1 MVGLPG
7 KTERGEKNS
16 YSWTV
21 SLFSSY
27 LSDLLLCSSGVSIGK
42 EQRETRSYLHNRFF
56 LIEIGN
62 QDLFWSSGRGEMF
75 PLYRDYIKIIR
86 G

>member
-1 MVGLPG
+1 MVGLPR
-7 KTERGEKNS
+7 KTEQGENNS

-27 LSDLLLCSSGVSIGK
+27 LSDLLLCSSGVSIAK

-56 LIEIGN
+56 LIEIRN

-75 PLYRDYIKIIR
+75 SLLQGLYKDH
-86 G
+86 